1 MGSSELKDKAAKGIF
16 WGGFSNGAQQF
27 LNLVFGIFLARLLSP
42 GDYGV
47 IGMLSIF
54 TLIAGSIQDSGFSA
68 ALINEK
74 DDNHDSMCS
83 VFWFNITMSLVLY
96 LILFFCAPLIA
107 RFYHNPEL
115 VILSR
120 YLFISLFISS
130 FSCVQSAY
138 LTKHLMIKERAIASL
153 TATVISGC
161 IGIFMAFK
169 GFAYWGIATQTI
181 AYSTVVVICMWYFSP
196 WRPSFKFSIKPIIR
210 MFAFSFKLLVTSIF
224 THINNN
230 IFSVI
235 LGRIYN
241 AKEVGNYSQANK
253 WNNMGS
259 DLISNMISGVSR
271 PVLAGVS
278 DEKERQLRIFRKMI
292 RFAAFCSFPAMF
304 GLALVAP
311 EFITVAITD
320 KWIDSAQIMRI
331 LCIGGAF
338 LPISGLFSSLVIS
351 NGKSD
356 TYMVCT
362 VILGVLQTVML
373 ILMKN
378 LGIKYMLCAYT
389 ALNII
394 WVFVWNHAGNRL
406 IGYSAYQFIKDIS
419 PYIAISAAIMF
430 ITYFCTKGISN
441 VYILLTVRIVLA
453 ASLYCIVMWSSKAT
467 TFSESVQYLI
477 SMIKRNVA

>member
-16 WGGFSNGAQQF
+16 WGGFSNGAQQI
-27 LNLVFGIFLARLLSP
+27 LNLIFGIFLARLLSP

-74 DDNHDSMCS
+74 EDNHENMCS
-83 VFWFNITMSLVLY
+83 VFWFNITMSFILY
-96 LILFFCAPLIA
+96 LILYFCAPLIA
-107 RFYHNPEL
+107 KFYHNPDL
-115 VILSR
+115 IQLSR

-130 FSCVQSAY
+130 FSCVQGAY

-161 IGIFMAFK
+161 VGIYMAFK

-181 AYSTVVVICMWYFSP
+181 TYSTVVVICMWYFSP
-196 WRPSFKFSIKPIIR
+196 WRPSFR
-210 MFAFSFKLLVTSIF
+210 FSFKPIKRMFTFSCKLLITSIF

-235 LGRIYN
+235 LGRLYN
-241 AKEVGNYSQANK
+241 AREVGNYSQANK

-271 PVLAGVS
+271 PVLAGVN
-278 DEKERQLRIFRKMI
+278 DDRERQLRIFRKMI
-292 RFAAFCSFPAMF
+292 RFTAFCSFPAMF

-338 LPISGLFSSLVIS
+338 LPISSLFSSLVIS

-356 TYMVCT
+356 TYMLCT
-362 VILGVLQTVML
+362 VILGILQTAML
-373 ILMKN
+373 VLMKDF
-378 LGIKYMLCAYT
+378 GIRYMLWAYT
-389 ALNII
+389 ALNIL
-394 WVFVWNHAGNRL
+394 WVLVWNISCKHL
-406 IGYSAYQFIKDIS
+406 IGYGIGHFIMDIA

-430 ITYFCTKGISN
+430 LTFFCTKGISN
-441 VYILLTVRIVLA
+441 VYILLPGRVIMA
-453 ASLYCIVMWSSKAT
+453 ASMYCLVMWASKAA
-467 TFSESVQYLI
+467 TFKESVLYLT
-477 SMIKRNVA
+477 SLVKRGNQ